1 MAVYHAGVVLNG
13 KVALVTGAARRV
25 GRSIAEELGRAGAT
39 VVVHYHASTPE
50 VVAEV
55 ERELP
60 GALAVSADL
69 RAPAACAALLEAVQV
84 RHGRLDLLVNSA
96 AGYERGPFSAQGD
109 DLWEAMLG
117 LNLVAP
123 ARLIRL
129 ALPLGLVAVVNIVDV
144 AAWQPW
150 RNHAAYAAS
159 KAGLVQLTRCLA
171 LELAPTVRV
180 NAVAPGTVAFP
191 PDFTADEQRAALAR
205 IPLAEVGSP
214 GDVAR
219 AVRFLLAE
227 DYLTGVVLPVDGGS
241 SLR

>member
-1 MAVYHAGVVLNG
+1 MELNG

-25 GRSIAEELGRAGAT
+25 GRAIAEELGRAGAT
-39 VVVHYHASTPE
+39 VVVHYHASPPE
-50 VVAEV
+50 AVAEV

-60 GALAVSADL
+60 GALSLRADL
-69 RAPAACAALLEAVQV
+69 RSPAACADLLEAVRA

-96 AGYERGPFSAQGD
+96 AGYERGPFSSQGD
-109 DLWEAMLG
+109 ELWEALLE
-117 LNLVAP
+117 LNLIAP

-180 NAVAPGTVAFP
+180 NGVAPGTVAFP
-191 PDFTADEQRAALAR
+191 PDFTAAEQRAVLAR

-227 DYLTGVVLPVDGGS
+227 DYLTGVILPVDGGAG
-241 SLR
+241 LR

>member
-1 MAVYHAGVVLNG
+1 MELNG

-25 GRSIAEELGRAGAT
+25 GRAIAEELGRAGAT
-39 VVVHYHASTPE
+39 VVVHYHGSAPE
-50 VVAEV
+50 VLAEI

-60 GALAVSADL
+60 GALTWRADL
-69 RAPAACAALLEAVQV
+69 RSPAACAALLEGVRA

-96 AGYERGPFSAQGD
+96 AGYERAPFSAQGD

-129 ALPLGLVAVVNIVDV
+129 ALPLGLVAVVNIVDI

-171 LELAPTVRV
+171 LELAPAVRV
-180 NAVAPGTVAFP
+180 NAVAPGVAAFP
-191 PDFTADEQRAALAR
+191 PDFTPAEQQAVLAR
-205 IPLAEVGSP
+205 VPLAAMGAP
-214 GDVAR
+214 ADVAR
-219 AVRFLLAE
+219 AVRFLLGE
-227 DYLTGVVLPVDGGS
+227 DYLTGVVLPVDGGAS
-241 SLR
+241 MR